1 MKLFI
6 KKSLLFIFMFLGVCI
21 IIDCLS
27 MQKSWQAFIDRMT
40 NSEGFFTNNT
50 VIGECIKKVQ
60 RDDHTTKLILG
71 DSVLLQLLEPLEDE
85 LPKDT
90 TMAASNSG
98 VLVTGYYMMAKEYLN
113 HHSGV
118 TDIYLLVTP
127 PFLFH
132 YFMYNYQ
139 YSVIPFAKAD
149 LLKYLDDDAIKM
161 MGSVYGDFF
170 MKPKVASLVGDS
182 GLSLRIYLYYHNLT
196 SSRINFELANIYLR
210 KLYELC
216 EENHIRFHL
225 YSDPMSETAKD
236 EIERLKQD
244 YGKFWIYD
252 KCPEY
257 LVNVPYYPKELFFED
272 QVHFDKKKITTDILR
287 KITAENFPFLGLSE
301 KPEKSEK

>member
-21 IIDCLS
+21 IIDFLS
-27 MQKSWQAFIDRMT
+27 MQKSWQAFIDRIT

-60 RDDHTTKLILG
+60 KDDHTTKLILG
-71 DSVLLQLLEPLEDE
+71 DSVLLQLLEPLENE

-113 HHSGV
+113 YHSDV

-127 PFLFH
+127 PFLFY
-132 YFMYNYQ
+132 YFKYNYQ

-182 GLSLRIYLYYHNLT
+182 GLSLRVFLYYHNWT
-196 SSRINFELANIYLR
+196 NSRINFKLADIYLR

-216 EENHIRFHL
+216 EENNIRFHL
-225 YSDPMSETAKD
+225 CSDPMSVTAK
-236 EIERLKQD
+236 EENERLKQD
-244 YGKFWIYD
+244 YCKFWIYD
-252 KCPEY
+252 KFPRY
-257 LVNVPYYPKELFFED
+257 LDDVPYYPSDLFYED
-272 QVHFDKKKITTDILR
+272 QVHFDKKKIDQNMLH
-287 KITAENFPFLGLSE
+287 KIAADNYPFLGLTE
-301 KPEKSEK
+301 KPEK